1 MQNADIFNHI
11 LGPVTRGYGH
21 DQEQELS
28 KYLDLVEMALL
39 KQIWIRSPAFF
50 RALDDIKG
58 LKVLVSQA
66 TNHLMDLRK
75 RLQTVDEEV
84 AVRAM
89 RIPQIRQRQQ
99 NEVLLCDKLMYMQQV
114 IQAKNDIQ
122 QLLESEDYLGALDVA
137 SLAKNIY
144 NNQLLGI
151 VCMRKVG
158 DQLEEY
164 ENLVCEVLCNRFISA
179 AIHFESDD
187 ELLSMTSKED
197 TQQGDLSLEQ
207 ILLVLLQANRLN
219 TALLMYKTRLGEA
232 MRLIVRTCILEYL
245 TSFDPTLA
253 PDPTQDFTS
262 SAGENETPFAQR
274 VREMPDESFLYAISL
289 CFEQL
294 LNALK
299 RCDSVHDFIE
309 SKAKKVDD
317 SSNEKVEDEESVKS
331 NRGNNNNNSSNNSSS
346 NSNNSSLDNVV
357 NTSRLCLTSACD
369 VAQRSI
375 QQLLSLRRESN
386 IHLNI
391 EKMKFLWE
399 CCFNFILGAEKISNT
414 SAYDMRRCL
423 TTQTKDFLVT
433 LHENSK
439 RSLQVT
445 LDAERWTQCDVSAER
460 QKEINLLAA
469 GKAFFQR
476 QQEND
481 DTKSKVEASE
491 PNAVTEGIQVV
502 ATETSKV
509 TDATAAKKKEFRPA
523 YVDNAPFKASWSALF
538 VTEMAMT
545 YVTLTIFFPS
555 IVTDVIIKMGELI
568 KLFDKRT
575 RELVLSAEAIE
586 SSAKLKSISAKHLAI
601 TAQSL
606 GFLSALLPHFRAAL
620 LAQLPPNLQ
629 MQLAELDRVSLSL
642 IDHHGLIV
650 DKLVEIAAYAVE
662 SSASGLKKVDWDR
675 FQGQCEYFVEIY
687 RNISALHRVLLE
699 TLPTEQLQDIFSRIF
714 ASLCRRLPSH
724 FEDIMPLTQTGK
736 QRILDEVTHLISELY
751 RLKQVET
758 SSIGNLEDTF
768 RKKYS
773 N

>member
-1 MQNADIFNHI
+1 
-11 LGPVTRGYGH
+11 
-21 DQEQELS
+21 
-28 KYLDLVEMALL
+28 MALL

-58 LKVLVSQA
+58 LKLLVSQA
-66 TNHLMDLRK
+66 TNHLMDLRQ
-75 RLQTVDEEV
+75 RLQTVDDEV

-114 IQAKNDIQ
+114 IKQHHHHHHHHQHYHYHQVLQAKNDIQ

-137 SLAKNIY
+137 SLAKNIF
-144 NNQLLGI
+144 NKQLVGI

-187 ELLSMTSKED
+187 EMLGISNKDSN
-197 TQQGDLSLEQ
+197 QQGDLSLEQ
-207 ILLVLLQANRLN
+207 ILLVLLQANRLH
-219 TALLMYKTRLGEA
+219 TALMMYKTRLGEV

-262 SAGENETPFAQR
+262 AGGENDTPFAQR

-299 RCDSVHDFIE
+299 RCENVHNFIE
-309 SKAKKVDD
+309 LKAKTVDD
-317 SSNEKVEDEESVKS
+317 TKEDEEIEESVKS
-331 NRGNNNNNSSNNSSS
+331 TTSNNNNN
-346 NSNNSSLDNVV
+346 NVID
-357 NTSRLCLTSACD
+357 TSRLCLTSSCD

-399 CCFNFILGAEKISNT
+399 CCFNFILSAEKISST

-445 LDAERWTQCDVSAER
+445 LDAERWTQCDVSPER

-476 QQEND
+476 QQDND
-481 DTKSKVEASE
+481 DNKTNKNEANESNNNNIIADGVPVSSE
-491 PNAVTEGIQVV
+491 VI
-502 ATETSKV
+502 SKV
-509 TDATAAKKKEFRPA
+509 TDATAVKKKEFRPA
-523 YVDNAPFKASWSALF
+523 YVDNAPFKAAWSALF

-699 TLPTEQLQDIFSRIF
+699 TLPGEQLQDIFSRIF
-714 ASLCRRLPSH
+714 ASLSRRLPSH

-758 SSIGNLEDTF
+758 SGIGNLEEIF